1 MNYEQ
6 IFKNIDDI
14 LWKEAGCSNEL
25 DYVEQTSWILFLKYL
40 DDLEDERSDEME
52 LQGKEY
58 KRIIKKEFRWN
69 SWACPKTSKGELDHK
84 NAMTGDDLT
93 DFVNLKLF
101 PYLKEFKNTAATP
114 DTLEYKIGEIWKKFK
129 NYLINQ

>member
-40 DDLEDERSDEME
+40 DIL
-52 LQGKEY
+52 
-58 KRIIKKEFRWN
+58 
-69 SWACPKTSKGELDHK
+69 KTNVATKWSFWE
-84 NAMTGDDLT
+84 
-93 DFVNLKLF
+93 
-101 PYLKEFKNTAATP
+101 KNTSG
-114 DTLEYKIGEIWKKFK
+114 L
-129 NYLINQ
+129 

>member
-40 DDLEDERSDEME
+40 DDLEIERSDEMA
-52 LQGKEY
+52 LQGKDY
-58 KRIIKKEFRWN
+58 TYIIKKEFRWN
-69 SWACPKTSKGELDHK
+69 TWACPKTSKGEIDHK
-84 NAMTGDDLT
+84 AAMTGDDLS

-101 PYLKEFKNTAATP
+101 PFL
-114 DTLEYKIGEIWKKFK
+114 
-129 NYLINQ
+129 

>member
-52 LQGKEY
+52 LQ
-58 KRIIKKEFRWN
+58 
-69 SWACPKTSKGELDHK
+69 
-84 NAMTGDDLT
+84 
-93 DFVNLKLF
+93 
-101 PYLKEFKNTAATP
+101 
-114 DTLEYKIGEIWKKFK
+114 
-129 NYLINQ
+129 

>member
-40 DDLEDERSDEME
+40 DDLEIERSDEMA
-52 LQGKEY
+52 LQGKDY
-58 KRIIKKEFRWN
+58 TYIIKKEFAEKAGNALSLMSHSTCPPWIKSFICEPLLRVACSKQSVCHKKSEDPFRHPGN
-69 SWACPKTSKGELDHK
+69 SLR
-84 NAMTGDDLT
+84 
-93 DFVNLKLF
+93 FV
-101 PYLKEFKNTAATP
+101 E
-114 DTLEYKIGEIWKKFK
+114 
-129 NYLINQ
+129 